1 MKGTIMDSSRK
12 RMLIGA
18 AALFV
23 LVAIFLAGY
32 LPGRS
37 RARAAS
43 GETER
48 VTERLRECEATLA
61 KTQFDLQV
69 ARLRGHLGETLHE
82 ANANNFSVAAERATT
97 FFDALREAVNS
108 PQLTP
113 GDRRQILEAVLA
125 RRDEISADLARA
137 DAAVKGK
144 LSEIYMQF
152 GGAVQPAS

>member
-1 MKGTIMDSSRK
+1 MDHSRK
-12 RMLIGA
+12 RLLIGA
-18 AALFV
+18 AVFFG

-37 RARAAS
+37 RARAAA

-48 VTERLRECEATLA
+48 VSQRLQESQATLA
-61 KTQFDLQV
+61 QTQFDLQV

-82 ANANNFSVAAERATT
+82 ANANNFSVAAERATA
-97 FFDALREAVNS
+97 FFDALRDAVNS
-108 PQLTP
+108 PQLAP
-113 GDRRQILEAVLA
+113 GERRQILEAVLA

-144 LSEIYMQF
+144 LSEMYMHF
-152 GGAVQPAS
+152 GRAVQPAS

>member
-1 MKGTIMDSSRK
+1 MDPSRK
-12 RMLIGA
+12 RLLIGIA
-18 AALFV
+18 VVFALV
-23 LVAIFLAGY
+23 VIFLAGY

-43 GETER
+43 RETER
-48 VTERLRECEATLA
+48 VTERLRQSEATLA
-61 KTQFDLQV
+61 RTQFDLQV

-97 FFDALREAVNS
+97 FFDALRDAVNS
-108 PQLTP
+108 PQLAP
-113 GDRRQILEAVLA
+113 GDRRRILEAVLA

-144 LSEIYMQF
+144 LSEMYLQF
-152 GGAVQPAS
+152 GGAVQPAP

>member
-1 MKGTIMDSSRK
+1 MDPSRK

-18 AALFV
+18 AIVAAA
-23 LVAIFLAGY
+23 VAIFLAGY

-43 GETER
+43 VETER
-48 VTERLRECEATLA
+48 VSGRLQESQATLA
-61 KTQFDLQV
+61 QTQFDLQV

-82 ANANNFSVAAERATT
+82 ANANNFSVAADRATT
-97 FFDALREAVNS
+97 FFDALREAVAS
-108 PQLTP
+108 PQLAA

-144 LSEIYMQF
+144 LSEMYMQF
-152 GGAVQPAS
+152 GGAVPPAP